1 MSENNRIKQAGEY
14 TLDKVELISYR
25 RHQGEQTPH
34 KVNIKPITLNV
45 ELTEDIYSNTM
56 VGAITVYDM
65 QDIRTVLPITGMEKL
80 NLVFS
85 TPGIEGVNATE
96 EDGYPFQIYKIDE
109 VRQDSANATGRGQ
122 FYKIFFCSSEMY
134 FSSINRISKAYSGPI
149 EDAVEDIFRDKTK
162 LNSKK
167 QFYFEPTSTNAKY
180 VIPNLRPLNAINFL
194 SSYAK
199 SANYKN
205 AGYLFFETPDGYHFR
220 SVESLLGMGGAK
232 ARPAKFSF
240 QSGISNIRE
249 GEVRDVMIDMS
260 NVISYDFLRPADALR
275 QIRTG
280 VYANTLIEH
289 DAFNKTFTKTEY
301 DYLADFGKYFHTEHD
316 NGDKAADKGMI
327 PFTKFEDTNKDIS
340 QNYMAKLMTKTK
352 ATKLH
357 NDYEL
362 PSHADTTQI
371 RIPQYEGMKSTNLK
385 LQVFGNS
392 LLKAGDIIT
401 FDIPLMRPLGNTK
414 DKRQE
419 SSPYFSGRY
428 MITAIKHIINMKAQR
443 YEMVLD
449 CMKDAVRT
457 SYPAELDQNIVNTPD
472 RGVTSIYQAD
482 KDILSGDILEG
493 VN

>member
-1 MSENNRIKQAGEY
+1 
-14 TLDKVELISYR
+14 
-25 RHQGEQTPH
+25 
-34 KVNIKPITLNV
+34 
-45 ELTEDIYSNTM
+45 
-56 VGAITVYDM
+56 
-65 QDIRTVLPITGMEKL
+65 
-80 NLVFS
+80 
-85 TPGIEGVNATE
+85 
-96 EDGYPFQIYKIDE
+96 
-109 VRQDSANATGRGQ
+109 
-122 FYKIFFCSSEMY
+122 
-134 FSSINRISKAYSGPI
+134 
-149 EDAVEDIFRDKTK
+149 
-162 LNSKK
+162 
-167 QFYFEPTSTNAKY
+167 
-180 VIPNLRPLNAINFL
+180 
-194 SSYAK
+194 
-199 SANYKN
+199 
-205 AGYLFFETPDGYHFR
+205 
-220 SVESLLGMGGAK
+220 MGGAK
-232 ARPAKFSF
+232 ARPAKFRY
-240 QSGISNIRE
+240 QSGIANTRE
-249 GEVRDVMIDMS
+249 GDVRDVMIDMS

-362 PSHADTTQI
+362 PSHADTTQV
-371 RIPQYEGMKSTNLK
+371 RIPQYEAMKSTNLK